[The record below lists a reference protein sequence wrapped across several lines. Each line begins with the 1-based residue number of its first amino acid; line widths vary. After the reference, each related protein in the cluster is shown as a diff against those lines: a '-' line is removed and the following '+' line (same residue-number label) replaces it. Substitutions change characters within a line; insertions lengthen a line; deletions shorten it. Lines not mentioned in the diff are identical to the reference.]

1 MNSYDYL
8 MDLRKRAAQIID
20 DAWRDCDTRIRVAE
34 EELAALRVLHR
45 ELQAECPKHYP

>member
-20 DAWRDCDTRIRVAE
+20 DAW
-34 EELAALRVLHR
+34 
-45 ELQAECPKHYP
+45 HYSIGGNE

>member
-20 DAWRDCDTRIRVAE
+20 DAW
-34 EELAALRVLHR
+34 
-45 ELQAECPKHYP
+45 HYNQQEAPE

>member
-1 MNSYDYL
+1 M
-8 MDLRKRAAQIID
+8 

-34 EELAALRVLHR
+34 EELAALRVLYR